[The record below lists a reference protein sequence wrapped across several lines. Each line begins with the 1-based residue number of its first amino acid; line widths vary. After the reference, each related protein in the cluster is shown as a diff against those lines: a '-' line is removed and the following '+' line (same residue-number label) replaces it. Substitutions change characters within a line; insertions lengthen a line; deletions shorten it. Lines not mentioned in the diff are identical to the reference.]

1 MQTSERTTI
10 NMHPERAAPDE
21 REDILNSGLV
31 AHIGF
36 MEDGVPMVIPM
47 TYHYDSE
54 RPDIIYIHGG
64 VKSRAMDRMASGIPL
79 CVTVT
84 ITDGLVYS
92 RKALN
97 HSVNYRSVML
107 FGAAGEV
114 TDEGEKYALMD
125 QMVQRYFPDRLVGRD
140 YYEPPSGDLGITTIV
155 EVQIEDWSA
164 KARRGGPTGPD
175 DDDPNALGTAGFTDF
190 REY

>member
-10 NMHPERAAPDE
+10 NMHPERAVPDE

-36 MEDGVPMVIPM
+36 IEDGVPHVIPM

-54 RPDIIYIHGG
+54 RPDKIYIHGG
-64 VKSRAMDRMASGIPL
+64 VKSRAMDRMVSGIPL

-97 HSVNYRSVML
+97 HSVNYRSAML
-107 FGAAGEV
+107 FGTAREV
-114 TDEGEKYALMD
+114 TDEAEKYELMD
-125 QMVQRYFPDRLVGRD
+125 LMVQRYFPDRLIGRD
-140 YYEPPSGDLGITTIV
+140 YNAPPSSDLGNHHNCGNANRGL
-155 EVQIEDWSA
+155 EREGPSRRA
-164 KARRGGPTGPD
+164 HRARRQRSQCPG
-175 DDDPNALGTAGFTDF
+175 NC
-190 REY
+190 RIH